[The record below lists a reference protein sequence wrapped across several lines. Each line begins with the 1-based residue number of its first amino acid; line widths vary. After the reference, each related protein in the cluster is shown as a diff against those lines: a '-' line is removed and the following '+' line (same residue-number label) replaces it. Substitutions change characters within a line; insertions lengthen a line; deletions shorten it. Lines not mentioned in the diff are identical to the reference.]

1 MRKVTG
7 YIGALIV
14 VIALM
19 GSILAG
25 YALNINGQSTVVNEY
40 ENVTDVSG
48 LYSHTDQKTYIDYN
62 PASNYI
68 GYNSPQTYENTVPS
82 EGFTLKDVKSGTI
95 VITPG
100 NPVTVNVN
108 GVIQTGK
115 PPYALYTIFMCDM
128 AAIEVN
134 NDNTLNFLGMH
145 GVVTNINT
153 PITINITNTT
163 VFTVNGETSNYGP
176 NTHNLVYWVGDDW
189 DYIEKKGIKLGN
201 TDPIMAYV
209 NDLGDILSVGN
220 VNSTNR
226 QFTSAGT
233 TIYWRNSGTTGT
245 LPLEKNGTQIYNDVY
260 SMNLN
265 YSFSNGDMVTWAVYF
280 PKYVTTQAMGID
292 YTESNRVNNYP
303 VIVNAANTTTT
314 YTTINLQNISATDYW
329 PNGNNGNAL
338 GPGMALN
345 YLKEI
350 DGNNVIWEWYTQ
362 MPNLVSYSYDP
373 NVAPVVDDSGLHSY
387 RLSDILNSYSMPANA
402 RTLTIDFNSGTSK
415 NISENT
421 HNQYYNVNLD
431 YNFAG
436 VIEISQNK
444 SNNSFILVN
453 DVKDQKDYIVYDVE
467 RRTATV
473 YDYNGVAKRTDSPD
487 NILIGF
493 DKVSTAIYSVVG
505 VYSTSLMAGFA
516 PFFVNTSDRP
526 QPTMNITAL
535 SVDPGEIDYI
545 DITKGYS
552 IKSINTSDVIW
563 NNEYENGNIQLLF
576 RSLDTSETYHN
587 TLTISGNTIDVDY
600 TASKF
605 YVSLNGD
612 DAVNIGTWRNIILD
626 IDLENGTLNAIPVRT
641 FNSFTNVQMD
651 NAVIP
656 IGELVN
662 AAPTN
667 TITWSATPNSLL
679 FNVYLTSVFMDT
691 YGVVMADPTLN
702 ITDYFTN
709 LDNFYRLK
717 LSKFSVIG
725 DSITINGQTYPVS
738 DNTVTIDNK
747 TLQIKEVYVTYA
759 DGHAYIEDSNTV
771 IDLGEITSNIVSM
784 AGAWYFET
792 YLEKGYTQLKQ
803 IYTWDW
809 SDFILDNTQFCIF
822 YIGLAVAGLI
832 VAKRFCSMSIID
844 YAVFIVSIVIAL
856 GVQVIA

>member
-25 YALNINGQSTVVNEY
+25 YALNINGQSVVVNEY

-68 GYNSPQTYENTVPS
+68 GYGLDEQTYTNTANNTATFKRIS
-82 EGFTLKDVKSGTI
+82 SGTVTI
-95 VITPG
+95 RPDQHIIIDGVDNGAVQGSLFAFISKQVYVAYSGNTIEYYSDATIRTAIT
-100 NPVTVNVN
+100 TD
-108 GVIQTGK
+108 
-115 PPYALYTIFMCDM
+115 LTITFS
-128 AAIEVN
+128 
-134 NDNTLNFLGMH
+134 
-145 GVVTNINT
+145 TNS
-153 PITINITNTT
+153 
-163 VFTVNGETSNYGP
+163 FTVSGGGVNETFTDYGIALAASQTNP
-176 NTHNLVYWVGDDW
+176 
-189 DYIEKKGIKLGN
+189 DYLFNQQNADKNIYLKSKADSICFVLRPLG
-201 TDPIMAYV
+201 
-209 NDLGDILSVGN
+209 
-220 VNSTNR
+220 
-226 QFTSAGT
+226 
-233 TIYWRNSGTTGT
+233 
-245 LPLEKNGTQIYNDVY
+245 QIYNGTYYPTASFGPGGPADYLTNGVLVANGVY
-260 SMNLN
+260 QYTIPATITDFQSLQVFYPMKVVAD
-265 YSFSNGDMVTWAVYF
+265 GG
-280 PKYVTTQAMGID
+280 MGID

-303 VIVNAANTTTT
+303 VIVNPANTSTA

-329 PNGNNGNAL
+329 PNGNNNNAL

-362 MPNLVSYSYDP
+362 MPHLVSYSNNP
-373 NVAPVVDDSGLHSY
+373 NVAPVLDESGLHSY
-387 RLSDILNSYSMPANA
+387 RLSDILNSYAMPANT
-402 RTLTIDFNSGTSK
+402 RTLTIDFNSGTTK

-436 VIEISQNK
+436 VIEIGQNK

-505 VYSTSLMAGFA
+505 VYSTALMAGFA
-516 PFFVNTSDRP
+516 PFYVNTSDRP

-552 IKSINTSDVIW
+552 IKSSNISDVIW
-563 NNEYENGNIQLLF
+563 NNGYENGNIQLLF
-576 RSLDTSETYHN
+576 RSPDTVESYHN

-667 TITWSATPNSLL
+667 TITWDDTPNSLL

-691 YGVVMADPTLN
+691 YGVVMADPALN

-747 TLQIKEVYVTYA
+747 TLQIKDVYITYA

-771 IDLGEITSNIVSM
+771 IDLGEITSNIISM

-832 VAKRFCSMSIID
+832 VARRFCSMSVID

>member
-1 MRKVTG
+1 MRKITG

-14 VIALM
+14 VVALM

-25 YALNINGQSTVVNEY
+25 YALNINGQSVVVNEY

-68 GYNSPQTYENTVPS
+68 GYSAEQSGPFTINNPNGAYHDLKYQVYKSSITGKWNNEQSPSGAYYDNNDQVVAWSSTASQAGLTVYRVAMGENFTAYSYAPDGTNATLEIRIWNNGTLSRYWSQYITFSFDGSTVTLYFNSNTYTTPSSWFIAPSNTGDYVTINNNTGYYQQGEGYKPYDNDTPSTPVNEWAGKPTFNFYSYTSIYSNSDIFVPAV
-82 EGFTLKDVKSGTI
+82 FTY
-95 VITPG
+95 
-100 NPVTVNVN
+100 NPV
-108 GVIQTGK
+108 
-115 PPYALYTIFMCDM
+115 DM
-128 AAIEVN
+128 
-134 NDNTLNFLGMH
+134 G
-145 GVVTNINT
+145 
-153 PITINITNTT
+153 
-163 VFTVNGETSNYGP
+163 
-176 NTHNLVYWVGDDW
+176 
-189 DYIEKKGIKLGN
+189 
-201 TDPIMAYV
+201 
-209 NDLGDILSVGN
+209 
-220 VNSTNR
+220 
-226 QFTSAGT
+226 
-233 TIYWRNSGTTGT
+233 
-245 LPLEKNGTQIYNDVY
+245 
-260 SMNLN
+260 
-265 YSFSNGDMVTWAVYF
+265 
-280 PKYVTTQAMGID
+280 MGIN
-292 YTESNRVNNYP
+292 YTASNRVNNYP
-303 VIVNAANTTTT
+303 VIVNPANTSTT
-314 YTTINLQNISATDYW
+314 YSTINLQNISATDYW
-329 PNGNNGNAL
+329 PNGNNGTAL
-338 GPGMALN
+338 GPGIALN

-362 MPNLVSYSYDP
+362 MPHLVSYSNNP
-373 NVAPVVDDSGLHSY
+373 NVAPVLDESGLHSY
-387 RLSDILNSYSMPANA
+387 RLSDILNSYSMPANT
-402 RTLTIDFNSGTSK
+402 RTLTIDFNSGTTK

-436 VIEISQNK
+436 VIEIAQNK

-453 DVKDQKDYIVYDVE
+453 DVIGQKDYIVYDVE

-505 VYSTSLMAGFA
+505 VYSTALMAGFA
-516 PFFVNTSDRP
+516 PFYIDTSDRP

-552 IKSINTSDVIW
+552 IKSNNVSDVIW

-600 TASKF
+600 IASKF

-612 DAVNIGTWRNIILD
+612 DAVNIGTWRNIILN

-656 IGELVN
+656 IGELVS

-738 DNTVTIDNK
+738 DNTVTINNK
-747 TLQIKEVYVTYA
+747 TLQIKDVYITYA
-759 DGHAYIEDSNTV
+759 DGHAYIEDSNST
-771 IDLGEITSNIVSM
+771 IDLGEITSNIISM

-832 VAKRFCSMSIID
+832 VAKRFCSMSVID
-844 YAVFIVSIVIAL
+844 YAVFIISIVIAL

>member
-14 VIALM
+14 VVALM

-25 YALNINGQSTVVNEY
+25 YALNINGQSVVVNEY

-68 GYNSPQTYENTVPS
+68 GYDLTQTAYNNDATNGHYLKISNGTVKIRQS
-82 EGFTLKDVKSGTI
+82 DSHI
-95 VITPG
+95 I
-100 NPVTVNVN
+100 VN
-108 GVIQTGK
+108 GTDVGITTWGWE
-115 PPYALYTIFMCDM
+115 FFCDDF
-128 AAIEVN
+128 VV
-134 NDNTLNFLGMH
+134 LNFRIFNTWT
-145 GVVTNINT
+145 GVIDA
-153 PITINITNTT
+153 ITDIDITVSNGTT
-163 VFTVNGETSNYGP
+163 TLTVNGSTYTKTTTLNIVEWNGTDYDYYINTGYGASYTGERNEYFNDVNQIASYGNKNANGIITVGNKQNDVEHGTSSTIQLINTSNQVAPG
-176 NTHNLVYWVGDDW
+176 VYYAD
-189 DYIEKKGIKLGN
+189 
-201 TDPIMAYV
+201 
-209 NDLGDILSVGN
+209 
-220 VNSTNR
+220 
-226 QFTSAGT
+226 
-233 TIYWRNSGTTGT
+233 
-245 LPLEKNGTQIYNDVY
+245 
-260 SMNLN
+260 LN
-265 YSFSNGDMVTWAVYF
+265 YNTSNCQPVVMWYPRVVYD
-280 PKYVTTQAMGID
+280 ASSMGIN

-303 VIVNAANTTTT
+303 VIVNPSNTSTA
-314 YTTINLQNISATDYW
+314 YSTINLQNISATDYW
-329 PNGNNGNAL
+329 PNGNNNNAL

-350 DGNNVIWEWYTQ
+350 DGNNVIWEWYTL
-362 MPNLVSYSYDP
+362 MPNLVSYSYNP
-373 NVAPVVDDSGLHSY
+373 NVAPVVDESGLHSY
-387 RLSDILNSYSMPANA
+387 RLSDILNSYSMPANT
-402 RTLTIDFNSGTSK
+402 RTLTIDFNSGTTK

-436 VIEISQNK
+436 VIEIGQDK

-493 DKVSTAIYSVVG
+493 DKVSTAVYSVVG
-505 VYSTSLMAGFA
+505 VYSTSLMVGFA
-516 PFFVNTSDRP
+516 PFYVDTSDRP

-552 IKSINTSDVIW
+552 IKSSNITDVIW
-563 NNEYENGNIQLLF
+563 NNGYENGNIQLLF
-576 RSLDTSETYHN
+576 RSPDTVESYHN
-587 TLTISGNTIDVDY
+587 TLSISGNTIDVDY
-600 TASKF
+600 IASKF

-612 DAVNIGTWRNIILD
+612 DAVDIGTWRNIILD

-667 TITWSATPNSLL
+667 TITWDDTPNSLL

-691 YGVVMADPTLN
+691 YGVVMADPALN

-738 DNTVTIDNK
+738 DNTVTIDSK
-747 TLQIKEVYVTYA
+747 TLQIKDVYITYA

-771 IDLGEITSNIVSM
+771 IDLGEITSNIISM

-832 VAKRFCSMSIID
+832 VARRFCSMSIID

>member
-7 YIGALIV
+7 YIGALIIV
-14 VIALM
+14 FALM

-25 YALNINGQSTVVNEY
+25 YALNINGQSVVVNEY

-68 GYNSPQTYENTVPS
+68 GYNLDTSSYDNRAGTNEYRSITSSTVQYRGS
-82 EGFTLKDVKSGTI
+82 DRHILIDGVDQGTPDI
-95 VITPG
+95 G
-100 NPVTVNVN
+100 R
-108 GVIQTGK
+108 
-115 PPYALYTIFMCDM
+115 TIFMSDKCLVYVETDGLYLYRFTGSNVIISLTSNATFTVSNKNISANM
-128 AAIEVN
+128 NGTSYAI
-134 NDNTLNFLGMH
+134 NDNKIVLAYATLK
-145 GVVTNINT
+145 T
-153 PITINITNTT
+153 
-163 VFTVNGETSNYGP
+163 
-176 NTHNLVYWVGDDW
+176 
-189 DYIEKKGIKLGN
+189 DYIGTLGN
-201 TDPIMAYV
+201 TKSQVYLNDKDQFLAY
-209 NDLGDILSVGN
+209 GYVGKWG
-220 VNSTNR
+220 VVC
-226 QFTSAGT
+226 GT
-233 TIYWRNSGTTGT
+233 TWNGMDSYNGQTATVDLFRYGEQNPAPGIYYYPTVGGNNNSFQTWMTFC
-245 LPLEKNGTQIYNDVY
+245 PKSVNNGY
-260 SMNLN
+260 
-265 YSFSNGDMVTWAVYF
+265 G
-280 PKYVTTQAMGID
+280 MGID

-303 VIVNAANTTTT
+303 VIVNPANTSTA

-350 DGNNVIWEWYTQ
+350 DGYNRIWEWYTQ
-362 MPNLVSYSYDP
+362 MPHLVSYSNDP
-373 NVAPVVDDSGLHSY
+373 NVPPVLDESGLHSY

-436 VIEISQNK
+436 VIEIGQNK

-453 DVKDQKDYIVYDVE
+453 DVLGQKDYIVYDVE

-505 VYSTSLMAGFA
+505 VYSTALMAGFA
-516 PFFVNTSDRP
+516 PFYVNTSDRP

-535 SVDPGEIDYI
+535 SVDPGEIRYI

-552 IKSINTSDVIW
+552 IKPSNVSDVIW
-563 NNEYENGNIQLLF
+563 NNEYENGNIQILF
-576 RSLDTSETYHN
+576 RSPDTAESYHN

-600 TASKF
+600 IASKF
-605 YVSLNGD
+605 YVSLNGN

-656 IGELVN
+656 IGELVS

-667 TITWSATPNSLL
+667 TITFDDTPNSLL
-679 FNVYLTSVFMDT
+679 FNVYSTSVFMDT

-747 TLQIKEVYVTYA
+747 TLQIKDVYITYA

-784 AGAWYFET
+784 SGAWYFET

-832 VAKRFCSMSIID
+832 VARRFCSMSIID
-844 YAVFIVSIVIAL
+844 YAVFITSIIIAL

>member
-14 VIALM
+14 VVALM

-68 GYNSPQTYENTVPS
+68 GYEKTGATYN
-82 EGFTLKDVKSGTI
+82 
-95 VITPG
+95 
-100 NPVTVNVN
+100 NPAQSVWANAHF
-108 GVIQTGK
+108 K
-115 PPYALYTIFMCDM
+115 K
-128 AAIEVN
+128 
-134 NDNTLNFLGMH
+134 
-145 GVVTNINT
+145 VTNG
-153 PITINITNTT
+153 TINIKSSPKSIKIDGVEVGAPTADPYYAAISDYFYMYWESGSNLTIYANNRSARPAIDEATITITDNSLSLYYKASSQGLIPNEENTWT
-163 VFTVNGETSNYGP
+163 WNVSIKNCLISTGSDN
-176 NTHNLVYWVGDDW
+176 W
-189 DYIEKKGIKLGN
+189 DYRVYRANISPWNIYLNSPDQIIGTTATPRGVFSGN
-201 TDPIMAYV
+201 TLRYVDDDGGRSVDYIIEGSNIDALVAQYQVIPDIPAYE
-209 NDLGDILSVGN
+209 IFYPKSV
-220 VNSTNR
+220 
-226 QFTSAGT
+226 SAQYG
-233 TIYWRNSGTTGT
+233 W
-245 LPLEKNGTQIYNDVY
+245 
-260 SMNLN
+260 
-265 YSFSNGDMVTWAVYF
+265 
-280 PKYVTTQAMGID
+280 ID

-303 VIVNAANTTTT
+303 VIVNPANTSTA
-314 YTTINLQNISATDYW
+314 YNTINLQNISATDYW
-329 PNGNNGNAL
+329 PNGNNGAL

-350 DGNNVIWEWYTQ
+350 DGYNRIWEWYTQ
-362 MPNLVSYSYDP
+362 MPHLVSYSNDP
-373 NVAPVVDDSGLHSY
+373 NVAPVLDESGLHSY
-387 RLSDILNSYSMPANA
+387 RLSDILNSYSMPANT
-402 RTLTIDFNSGTSK
+402 RTLTIDFNSGTTK

-436 VIEISQNK
+436 VIEIGQNK

-505 VYSTSLMAGFA
+505 VYSTALMAGFA
-516 PFFVNTSDRP
+516 PFYVNTSDRP

-552 IKSINTSDVIW
+552 IKSSNVTDVVW
-563 NNEYENGNIQLLF
+563 NNGYENGNIQLLF

-656 IGELVN
+656 IGELVS

-667 TITWSATPNSLL
+667 TITWNPTPNSLL

-747 TLQIKEVYVTYA
+747 ILQIKDVYITYA
-759 DGHAYIEDSNTV
+759 DGHAYIEDSNST
-771 IDLGEITSNIVSM
+771 IDLGEITSNIISM

-832 VAKRFCSMSIID
+832 VAKRFCSMSVID
-844 YAVFIVSIVIAL
+844 YAVFIISIVIAL